1 MRDRLLLTTDLR
13 VGPRMDSRFF
23 RLLRAIEA
31 TGSLRKAAQ
40 TAGYSYKGAWTVLDA
55 GSDWASRPLI
65 ETSPGGSRSGGTR
78 LTDKARVLLTAYDVL
93 EERLGSF
100 LDAQEGWLLEQPDI
114 AQLLRR
120 FSMKSTARNQFP
132 GKVTEVEVG
141 PVTAQATMTTPEGFE
156 ITATMT
162 AAAANKLKLKKGI
175 DAIALIKASAVVLV
189 TDFAGYTLSA
199 RNQLAGTISRVEKG
213 AVSSLIGL
221 TLPGG
226 TILTASVTND
236 AVDGLGL
243 VVGQPATAVFKAY
256 AVMLAV
262 STG

>member
-1 MRDRLLLTTDLR
+1 MRDRLLLTADLR
-13 VGPRMDSRFF
+13 LGPRMDSRFF
-23 RLLRAIEA
+23 QLLRAIEA

-65 ETSPGGSRSGGTR
+65 ESSAGGSRSGGTR
-78 LTDKARVLLTAYDVL
+78 LTEEARLLLDAYDAL
-93 EERLGSF
+93 KERLGGF
-100 LDAQEGWLLEQPDI
+100 LDVQEAWLLEQPDI

-120 FSMKSTARNQFP
+120 YAMKTTARNQFP
-132 GKVTEVEVG
+132 GKVTDVEIG
-141 PVTAQATMTTPEGFE
+141 RVTAQATLTTPAGFE

-162 AAAANKLKLKKGI
+162 AAAAKKLKLKKGV

-189 TDFAGYTLSA
+189 TDFAGYSLSA

-243 VVGQPATAVFKAY
+243 AVGQSATAVFKAY

-262 STG
+262 ATG